1 MSSEAA
7 LDVRAGEGG
16 AAAVI
21 VGSADGTRWRARCG
35 RNLALVTISLAA
47 IALGCSS
54 GVSRDEVDRAVE
66 EALADAAVAQPATP
80 GDVQAATDQAIE
92 QALAAFAASQPK
104 TSLTAA
110 EIGALVEEAVSAAVD
125 ALRADMPR
133 SDAADLDMP
142 PDLRESDPAGHTR
155 SVVADAIAK
164 YDADGLESALAHYND
179 PASIDGQW
187 YVFIID
193 GDGTIIG
200 HYDAGRRGLNLNDW
214 VGTDLNGYRFGPQM
228 LAADENGRWV
238 PYVYTNPERGSLA
251 DADSDSFELK
261 NAWVVRH
268 DGLLFG
274 SGWHVDAD
282 VFLPALISEAAERFS
297 SGGLEA
303 TLAFYNDPQGIAAGL
318 IPTVQYYNST
328 ETLDGYFSG
337 IIAAQGG
344 EILAHFDAAL
354 IGTSIEELLG
364 PAIRNVTA
372 DGGWITA
379 DDNPA
384 EAGGPRTMRIWAV
397 DVDGTLIGGG
407 WYSLHDD
414 D

>member
-1 MSSEAA
+1 MSSETGPDMRVGETGA
-7 LDVRAGEGG
+7 RA
-16 AAAVI
+16 VT
-21 VGSADGTRWRARCG
+21 VGHADGTQRRAR
-35 RNLALVTISLAA
+35 RRRRLAAVTISLAVA
-47 IALGCSS
+47 AVGCSS
-54 GVSRDEVDRAVE
+54 GVSPDDVDRAIQAALADVAVAEPVTLSDVQAATDEAVE
-66 EALADAAVAQPATP
+66 EALA
-80 GDVQAATDQAIE
+80 
-92 QALAAFAASQPK
+92 ALAAPQP
-104 TSLTAA
+104 TEPLTAA
-110 EIGALVEEAVSAAVD
+110 AIEALVEEAVSAQID
-125 ALRADMPR
+125 ALQAELRRP
-133 SDAADLDMP
+133 DAEVPDTP

-155 SVVADAIAK
+155 SVVADAIAR
-164 YDADGLESALAHYND
+164 YDADGLEPTLAHYND
-179 PASIDGQW
+179 PAHIDGQW
-187 YVFIID
+187 YVFVID

-200 HYDAGRRGLNLNDW
+200 HYDASRRGLNLNDW

-238 PYVYTNPERGSLA
+238 PYVFTNPERGSLA

-282 VFLPALISEAAERFS
+282 TFLPALITEAAERFS

-344 EILAHFDAAL
+344 EILAHFDPAL
-354 IGTSIEELLG
+354 IGTPIEELLG
-364 PAIRNVTA
+364 PAIHEVTA

-397 DVDGTLIGGG
+397 DVNGTLIGGG
-407 WYSLHDD
+407 WYSLGDD
-414 D
+414 